1 MFCIELRRFHK
12 YYLWYI
18 VYSATDFFLYI
29 WSFASHYFCCNC
41 ILTLI
46 HCRFLSV
53 GLTSSLWGHSLYQ
66 GIDWCSRM
74 FLSLVPHQE
83 PFGVSWSG
91 SENSCGPLGVCEF
104 QIRNPWGKTDQ
115 LLCDVQILSLSV
127 CKDIQNVTTVFIY
140 IYIYLWTYM

>member
-1 MFCIELRRFHK
+1 MDLYLIFCLSTC
-12 YYLWYI
+12 L
-18 VYSATDFFLYI
+18 SAFLFLP
-29 WSFASHYFCCNC
+29 SR
-41 ILTLI
+41 LI
-46 HCRFLSV
+46 LSV

-66 GIDWCSRM
+66 GTDWCSRM

-115 LLCDVQILSLSV
+115 LLCDAQILSLSV

-140 IYIYLWTYM
+140 IYIYIYGPICNARQCNIGVLVKSIKIHKDVNTCD